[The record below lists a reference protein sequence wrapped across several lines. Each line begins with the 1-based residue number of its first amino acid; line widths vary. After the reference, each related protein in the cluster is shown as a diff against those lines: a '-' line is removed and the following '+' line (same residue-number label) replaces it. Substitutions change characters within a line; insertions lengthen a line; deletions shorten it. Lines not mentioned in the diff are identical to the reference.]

1 MTIDEILEMMDELLD
16 KAPAVPFAGKKVI
29 VDVDKLRE
37 YIDNIRYNMPN
48 EIKTAKEMVSDRSEI
63 LTDAG
68 QRAENIIKNA
78 EERAKILVSEA
89 EIVKQAQKNADEIIA
104 QAKAM
109 EAGIKK
115 ALTERL
121 SAEIADAEKAVAKSL
136 NEIKG
141 LHEAVKTAAKN

>member
-1 MTIDEILEMMDELLD
+1 MTIDEILDLMDELLD
-16 KAPAVPFAGKKVI
+16 KAVSVPFANKKSL
-29 VDVDKLRE
+29 VDVEQLRE

-48 EIKTAKEMVSDRSEI
+48 EIKTAKEMVSDRSVI

-68 QRAENIIKNA
+68 AKAENIIKNA
-78 EERAKILVSEA
+78 EERAKILVSET

-115 ALTERL
+115 SLTEKL
-121 SAEIADAEKAVAKSL
+121 EAELLLAEKAVEKSL
-136 NEIKG
+136 AEIKNMQN
-141 LHEAVKTAAKN
+141 AVAGKQA